1 MLFSARSAS
10 TWVGSSWYASPLAI
24 GYFLG
29 ALSVCKR
36 GVELDKD
43 PVYQRRLAAGVIKAS
58 ESREKVAFVPKKGA
72 KLSVAIF
79 VLGAVLIVL
88 FGTIPSLR
96 PTFMVEGKLV
106 TLSMTHIIEIIMLV
120 VAGVV
125 SLLCKPNIDE
135 VAKSSVFPR
144 LV

>member
-1 MLFSARSAS
+1 MSISVVAS
-10 TWVGSSWYASPLAI
+10 QQAITASPVSAAMAALVALLSPLGVGMGQIMLVCVPATLI
-24 GYFLG
+24 GCFLG

-88 FGTIPSLR
+88 FGTC
-96 PTFMVEGKLV
+96 
-106 TLSMTHIIEIIMLV
+106 
-120 VAGVV
+120 
-125 SLLCKPNIDE
+125 LLYTSRC
-135 VAKSSVFPR
+135 V
-144 LV
+144 